1 MFMAG
6 LLRDIFS
13 PIQIDDLELYN
24 LGLHPD
30 RSPDS
35 VLGINTRNLTSLRG
49 NVQARTGGVID
60 EDEHFIMMKKAA
72 TPNFANHIQEIQD
85 DMMNRLKVTKK

>member
-1 MFMAG
+1 MFMSG
-6 LLRDIFS
+6 FFRDIFS
-13 PIQIDDLELYN
+13 PTQRDDLELYD

-30 RSPDS
+30 RSPDF